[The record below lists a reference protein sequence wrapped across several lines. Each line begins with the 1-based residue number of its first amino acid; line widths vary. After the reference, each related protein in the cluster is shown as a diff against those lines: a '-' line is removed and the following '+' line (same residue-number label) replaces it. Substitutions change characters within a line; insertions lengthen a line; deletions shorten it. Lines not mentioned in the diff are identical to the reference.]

1 MHSAI
6 QHYLTL
12 AYNESAAEADR
23 FDLETFFED
32 EFRKTYLE
40 EYKANKDTHFT
51 NAVEMREFFDDGI
64 AIINY
69 FKKKR
74 GNYFS
79 KRGWYLVACELPIV
93 ITPNNAFKNVL
104 YKGFID
110 LVMYH
115 EPTNTFKIYDF
126 KTSTRGWNEDAKKDE
141 RKQFQLLF
149 YKKYF
154 GEQYGVP
161 EDNIDVEFMIV
172 KRKVFESDLYVI
184 KRVQI
189 FKPTSGKVKL
199 NRVAKTINSFYLL

>member
-1 MHSAI
+1 MKVLLQLI
-6 QHYLTL
+6 
-12 AYNESAAEADR
+12 
-23 FDLETFFED
+23 DLIWKHFFED

-79 KRGWYLVACELPIV
+79 KQGWYLVACELPLV

-104 YKGFID
+104 YKGYID

-115 EPTNTFKIYDF
+115 EPTNTFKVYDF
-126 KTSTRGWNEDAKKDE
+126 KTSTRGWNEDTKKDE
-141 RKQFQLLF
+141 RKQFQVLF
-149 YKKYF
+149 YKRYF
-154 GEQYGVP
+154 SEQYNIP
-161 EDNIDVEFMIV
+161 EDNIEVEFMIL
-172 KRKVFESDLYVI
+172 KRKYGKKVI
-184 KRVQI
+184 IHKVE
-189 FKPTSGKVKL
+189 FKNFLLQVVKL
-199 NRVAKTINSFYLL
+199 K